1 MFFSRCWAQ
10 MHLNKHREEVYMNLQ
25 VEEWV
30 ILDLVVGGARLLN
43 FLVRS

>member
-1 MFFSRCWAQ
+1 